1 MTRRTL
7 LGAGFVLAAAGLPL
21 ALAGPPPSSLQ
32 QQAEGVANWIE
43 GDTAAE
49 VVSTGSALFDQE
61 WTFGAWQMAA
71 LGFLHMAETSSEDR
85 ALHLSR
91 VDTCLHHLFT
101 PAGRAFDRAEWGAD
115 VLGALDED
123 RGHAAGLGYT
133 NLALS
138 GRRALGPEGPWA
150 RENDAL
156 SAAIVRRLEVELMPE
171 TYPNQRY
178 PVDVAAMVASVGLW
192 ARATKRP
199 EPPVLARWRAELE
212 RRWIVDGLVVQAV
225 GPDGA
230 PRDAPRGGGTFL
242 AAWFLSRW
250 DPEFAAWLTRSAT
263 ARLRA
268 DTGPWTAMREYPPG
282 GDGRGD
288 IDSGPIVA
296 GLGVSSTGFA
306 IGAARAAGAFE
317 LAAGLERTATLVG
330 HPAVSPRISGRGCG
344 RARRRRARA
353 RAAPPRRWP
362 RERHGW

>member
-1 MTRRTL
+1 MTRRVL
-7 LGAGFVLAAAGLPL
+7 LGASLALAAAGLPL
-21 ALAGPPPSSLQ
+21 AFAGPPPSTLD

-49 VVSTGSALFDQE
+49 VVSTGSTLFDQE

-71 LGFLHMAETSSEDR
+71 LGFLQMAETNPHDR

-91 VDTCLHHLFT
+91 VDTCLSQLFS

-115 VLGALDED
+115 VLGALEED
-123 RGHAAGLGYT
+123 RGHAAWLGYT
-133 NLALS
+133 NLVLS
-138 GRRALGPEGPWA
+138 GRRALEPEGPWA
-150 RENDAL
+150 EENDAL
-156 SAAIVRRLEVELMPE
+156 SGAIVRRLEAELMPE
-171 TYPNQRY
+171 TYPGQRY

-192 ARATKRP
+192 ARATDRP
-199 EPPVLARWRAELE
+199 EPPALARWRAELE

-230 PRDAPRGGGTFL
+230 PRDAPRGSGTFL

-250 DPEFAAWLTRSAT
+250 DPTFAAGLTRSAA
-263 ARLRA
+263 ARLRV
-268 DTGPWTAMREYPPG
+268 DTGPWMAMREYPPG
-282 GDGRGD
+282 VEGRGD

-306 IGAARAAGAFE
+306 IGAARAAGELE

-330 HPAVSPRISGRGCG
+330 RPAVTDGALSWQTGAALGSPALADAILFAMMSTP
-344 RARRRRARA
+344 AR
-353 RAAPPRRWP
+353 
-362 RERHGW
+362 